1 MAWAPPVA
9 DMQSASISDFVG
21 PKDELSSV
29 IQVLG
34 WLVFGLQLSSSMN
47 PIVFKLNNYIIS
59 IFWAYGSY
67 VGFFWDM
74 GFMFRAVGF

>member
-9 DMQSASISDFVG
+9 DMQSTSVSDFMG
-21 PKDELSSV
+21 PTNELFLA

-67 VGFFWDM
+67 VGFFWGV